1 MFSGSHS
8 CAFEE
13 EIEEE
18 IDEQEAEEQDA
29 DEHDSHPPD
38 FGFELKAEETLEETL
53 ETKEEIECP
62 TAPAYDDAAPA
73 YDDAVPDELALL
85 AFSCS
90 TPIGCGPACAAGG
103 RGTAIEET
111 DEQEAEA
118 QGVEEQEEQ
127 EADLDEADEH
137 ETETQEEEE
146 QLSHV
151 FFELQAEET
160 LEARD
165 EIDDPIALDKDGD
178 VPEDTEPQVPLWI
191 WTSAGRVDKSICD
204 QQRGQVV

>member
-1 MFSGSHS
+1 LFSGSHS
-8 CAFEE
+8 CAF
-13 EIEEE
+13 EEE

-62 TAPAYDDAAPA
+62 TALA

-111 DEQEAEA
+111 DEQEAEE

-178 VPEDTEPQVPLWI
+178 VPEDTEPQVPLSI
-191 WTSAGRVDKSICD
+191 WTSAGRADKSICD
-204 QQRGQVV
+204 EQRGQVV